1 MAFEARGGS
10 FSPVPL
16 YYFQT
21 HCPLI
26 PKTFLLR
33 KFVSGSDKIIPSI
46 PGKNSQCPE
55 QLGCC

>member
-26 PKTFLLR
+26 PKAFLLR

-46 PGKNSQCPE
+46 PEKN
-55 QLGCC
+55 LGAEE